1 MKGVAVG
8 ENKGDWAFRRIVVK
22 LGTNVLTEGTDHLS
36 RPRVLDLV
44 RQVVYLHGQGL
55 ELIVVT
61 SGAIMAGREILG
73 PSRGDKSIPRK
84 QVFAAIGQGRL
95 MHLYEQL
102 FELYDIN
109 VAQVLLTRE
118 DMGDRERYLNARNTF
133 LALLQ
138 RRVIPIVNEN
148 DVVAVEE
155 IKFGDNDNLSA
166 MVVNLVDADL
176 LALLTD
182 TEGLYTTDPHLDEK
196 AVLISEVPA
205 IDEEIWRLAG
215 RAADEMGTGGMVT
228 KIQAAE
234 LATRSGATVVIV
246 RGSEKDVII
255 RLAAGEAIGT
265 RFLPTASK
273 MESRKRWILAESAL
287 MGELQ
292 VDEGAAKALKYEGK
306 SLLPVGVV
314 AVLGDFNR
322 GASVRILDPGGK
334 EIARGIVRYGAADL
348 ERIKGMHSE
357 KIEEVLGYDYGD
369 EVVHRDDLV
378 GF

>member
-1 MKGVAVG
+1 MGEDKGGWVF
-8 ENKGDWAFRRIVVK
+8 KRIVIK
-22 LGTNVLTEGTDHLS
+22 LGTNVLTGGTEHLS
-36 RPRVLDLV
+36 RPRVLGLV
-44 RQVVYLHGQGL
+44 RQVAYLHGQGL

-61 SGAIMAGREILG
+61 SGAIMAGREILA
-73 PSRGDKSIPRK
+73 PSNGDKSIPRK
-84 QVFAAIGQGRL
+84 QVCAAIGQGRL

-138 RRVIPIVNEN
+138 RRIVPIVNEN

-155 IKFGDNDNLSA
+155 IKVGDNDNLSA

-182 TEGLYTTDPHLDEK
+182 TEGLYTADPHFDEK
-196 AVLISEVPA
+196 ATLISEVPA
-205 IDEEIWRLAG
+205 IDEEVWRLAG
-215 RAADEMGTGGMVT
+215 RAADEMGTGGMIT
-228 KIQAAE
+228 KVQAAE
-234 LATRSGATVVIV
+234 LATRSGATVVIA
-246 RGSEKDVII
+246 RGGEKDVVI

-287 MGELQ
+287 KGELQ

-306 SLLPVGVV
+306 SLLPVGVM
-314 AVLGDFNR
+314 AVFGDFDR
-322 GASVRILDPGGK
+322 GASVRILDLGGK

-357 KIEEVLGYDYGD
+357 KIEEVLGYGYGD

-378 GF
+378 VF

>member
-1 MKGVAVG
+1 MG
-8 ENKGDWAFRRIVVK
+8 ENEADLAFRRIVVK
-22 LGTNVLTEGTDHLS
+22 LGTNVLTGGTGRLS

-44 RQVVYLHGQGL
+44 RQVAYLHEQGV

-61 SGAIMAGREILG
+61 SGAIMAGREVLG
-73 PSRGDKSIPRK
+73 SSKGDKSIPRK

-109 VAQVLLTRE
+109 VAQILLTRE
-118 DMGDRERYLNARNTF
+118 DMGDRERYLNARDTF

-166 MVVNLVDADL
+166 MVANLVDADL
-176 LALLTD
+176 LALLTY
-182 TEGLYTTDPHLDEK
+182 TEGLYTADPRFDMK
-196 AVLISEVPA
+196 AVLISEVRA

-215 RAADEMGTGGMVT
+215 GAADEMGTGGMVT

-234 LATRSGATVVIV
+234 LATRSGATVVIAC
-246 RGSEKDVII
+246 GSAKDVII

-265 RFLPTASK
+265 RFLPTTCR

-287 MGELQ
+287 KGELQ

-314 AVLGDFNR
+314 AVFGGFNR
-322 GASVRILDPGGK
+322 GASVRILDPGGT

-348 ERIKGMHSE
+348 ERIKGMRSE
-357 KIEEVLGYDYGD
+357 KMEEVLGYDYGN
-369 EVVHRDDLV
+369 EVVHRDDMV
-378 GF
+378 VF